1 MKEKLIANINDTY
14 DNLIRV
20 LTRIPEINE
29 PKPNNNWTVGQV
41 CEHIILS
48 SLIVL
53 ETLKGKTE
61 IAEKDRELKDEII
74 KVVFLD
80 FSQKMTSPDFI
91 QPVQKSYSKEE
102 TLSTIQNLKSEI
114 LEISKESDLE
124 LVCLDFEL
132 PDFGQFTVYEWIIF
146 CLCHTQRHTKQIENK

>member
-1 MKEKLIANINDTY
+1 MKEKLIANINETY

-91 QPVQKSYSKEE
+91 QPVQKSHSKEE

-132 PDFGQFTVYEWIIF
+132 QDFGKFTVYEWIIF